1 MENHLAPLIQDL
13 AIILMAAAVVSV
25 IFKRIKQPLVL
36 GYIIAGFLV
45 GPYFTLFPSVVDEHS
60 VDTWAEI
67 GVIFLLFSLGLEFS
81 FKKLIKVGGSAS
93 ITALVEII
101 FICTLGFF
109 VGQWMGWSTM
119 DSIFLAGMLASSSTT
134 IILKA
139 FDELKVKHQKFAGI
153 VFGVL
158 VVEDIVVIILMVLLS
173 TMAVSQ
179 QFNGNELM
187 FAIAKLVF
195 FLIAIYLIG
204 IYLLPT
210 ILRKAK
216 KLLDDETLLIISIG
230 LCFLLVVLA
239 VRAGLS
245 AELGAFVMGTILAE
259 TTFAERIEHV
269 TKPTKDLFGAVF
281 FVSIGMMINPSEL
294 YTYKWE
300 ILIVTLVVIVGKL
313 ISTTLGAVL
322 SGQPL
327 RQSVQVGMSM
337 AQIGEFAF
345 IVAALGMSLNVISDF
360 LFPVA
365 VGVSAVTTFTTPYMI
380 KTSDKMYGFVQ
391 RILPDKLQK
400 SIDKYSFQ
408 FQNIQQ
414 ESSWRKLMK
423 AYFSTI
429 LINLVVIIAIV
440 LLAYNVILPFFTNN
454 FFDERTSRG
463 ITLGIVLVTCIPF
476 LWPIMFK
483 RIHRKEYK
491 ELWKHSYLS
500 RSPLILMDILR
511 IALGIIILQF
521 IVYRFYPSFIISVL
535 LIPIAFVVI
544 YLLSTK
550 IDYLHNLIVKRF
562 LFNFYERDLRD
573 KEKQREQ
580 EKAEK
585 QKTIRPS
592 TQINTFWDTYVTD
605 FEVGQYGSYIG
616 KRLQDLA
623 WRENYGINVA
633 YIKRGENVIYAP
645 NGLTRIFPFDHIGLI
660 GTEEQIKEFETKKF
674 LLEEKGEEVFT
685 QPDLEDF
692 TLMNFQVTRTA
703 PFIGQSIK
711 ETQLREKTDGLVV
724 GIERGEEKILNPP
737 STTILQ
743 MEDLV
748 YLVGNRQMIKQ
759 FIEENHL

>member
-1 MENHLAPLIQDL
+1 MENHLPALIQDL
-13 AIILMAAAVVSV
+13 AIILISAAVVSI
-25 IFKRIKQPLVL
+25 IFKKIKQPLVL

-45 GPYFTLFPSVVDEHS
+45 GPYFTLFPTVVDEGS
-60 VDTWAEI
+60 IDTWAEI

-109 VGQWMGWSTM
+109 VAQWMGWNTM

-139 FDELKVKHQKFAGI
+139 FDELGVKHQKFAGI

-179 QFNGNELM
+179 QFDGNELL
-187 FAIAKLVF
+187 FAIGKLLF

-204 IYLLPT
+204 IYILPT
-210 ILRKAK
+210 VLRKAK
-216 KLLDDETLLIISIG
+216 KLLDEETLLIISVG

-259 TTFAERIEHV
+259 TTFAERIEHI

-281 FVSIGMMINPSEL
+281 FVSIGMMINPAEL
-294 YTYKWE
+294 YNYKWQ
-300 ILIVTLVVIVGKL
+300 ILIITIVVIVGKL

-345 IVAALGMSLNVISDF
+345 IVAALGLSLNVTSDF

-365 VGVSAVTTFTTPYMI
+365 VGVSAITTFTTPLMI
-380 KTSDKMYGFVQ
+380 RTSDHVFYFIEKITPAGLL
-391 RILPDKLQK
+391 RGIE
-400 SIDKYSFQ
+400 KYSFQ

-414 ESSWRKLMK
+414 EGAWKKLMK

-440 LLAYNVILPFFTNN
+440 LVAYNVILPFLDNQFT
-454 FFDERTSRG
+454 DTRTSRG
-463 ITLGIVLVTCIPF
+463 ITVALVLLVCIPF
-476 LWPIMFK
+476 LWPIAFK
-483 RIHRKEYK
+483 RINRKEYK
-491 ELWKHSYLS
+491 DLWRHSYIS
-500 RSPLILMDILR
+500 RGPLILIDLLR
-511 IALGIIILQF
+511 IVLGIIILQF
-521 IVYRFYPSFIISVL
+521 ILYRFYPSFIISVFLVPVAL
-535 LIPIAFVVI
+535 LVI
-544 YLLSTK
+544 YFLSTK

-562 LFNFYERDLRD
+562 MFNFYERDFRD
-573 KEKQREQ
+573 KEKRIAE
-580 EKAEK
+580 EKK
-585 QKTIRPS
+585 VIRPS
-592 TQINTFWDTYVTD
+592 TKINSFWDTYVTD
-605 FEVGQYGSYIG
+605 FEVGQYGEYIG
-616 KRLQDLA
+616 KQLQDLG
-623 WRENYGINVA
+623 WRENYDINVA
-633 YIKRGENVIYAP
+633 YIKRGSNIIYAP
-645 NGLTRIFPFDHIGLI
+645 TGSIRIFPFDHIGLI
-660 GTEEQIKEFETKKF
+660 GTEDQIKEFEDKKF
-674 LLEEKGEEVFT
+674 KLEEKAEEIFT

-692 TLMNFQVTRTA
+692 TLMNFQVNRTA
-703 PFIGQSIK
+703 PFIGKTIR
-711 ETQLREKTDGLVV
+711 EIELREKTDGLVV
-724 GIERGEEKILNPP
+724 GIERGEEKLLNP
-737 STTILQ
+737 SSDTILLLD
-743 MEDLV
+743 DLV
-748 YLVGNRQMIKQ
+748 YLVGNKKMIKE
-759 FIEENHL
+759 FIKENNL